1 MTDKMPL
8 KILIF
13 DDDEAIRATLS
24 KFLVNLGFNVE
35 SFSDP
40 DNCPIYLKSECTCV
54 KNNGCAD
61 IIITDINMP
70 GITGISFIQN
80 QIKNGCQVKNI
91 AVMSGGWTDE
101 DKKRVNNLGCK
112 IFEKPFSMFELKKWL
127 DQIKQKSKMKENS
140 AGIRYKLAQ

>member
-24 KFLVNLGFNVE
+24 KFVANLGFKVE

-40 DNCPIYLKSECTCV
+40 DNCPTYLKSECTCV
-54 KNNGCAD
+54 KDNICAD

-91 AVMSGGWTDE
+91 AVMSGGWTE
-101 DKKRVNNLGCK
+101 ADKKKVDNLGCK

-127 DQIKQKSKMKENS
+127 DQIKQESKIKKNLT
-140 AGIRYKLAQ
+140 GIRYRMAQ